1 MINVNFVV
9 YLVYNIFISRCIRH
23 TSCPVVTGV
32 QTCALPISRGRSAV
46 RCDRARHRYR
56 RRAGVGRRYGDS
68 LPALRRRAVWRAL
81 GTGPSDAGRGIAR
94 RTEPPNAE
102 AAAEED
108 GAVEH
113 DPAIGAE
120 GEEPPEPEK
129 RHIEKA
135 VSLPPAQDRHG

>member
-81 GTGPSDAGRGIAR
+81 GTGPSDAGTGIAR
-94 RTEPPNAE
+94 RPAPPTAQAAGEADGTVAHNPTSGATGTEYHETHNRTPHITN
-102 AAAEED
+102 
-108 GAVEH
+108 GTS
-113 DPAIGAE
+113 
-120 GEEPPEPEK
+120 EK
-129 RHIEKA
+129 QE
-135 VSLPPAQDRHG
+135 